1 MPPAGTRVT
10 VRVVTERTSAA
21 PQTSSQ
27 PIALVTGAS
36 SGIGEAS
43 ARALA
48 AAGFHVVL
56 AARRAPELDRVA
68 KSIAE
73 AGGSA
78 LSAAADLSNEAET
91 TALAQRVLRDFGGI
105 DVLVNNAGYGPAA
118 AIEQISRD
126 ALRHAFE
133 VNLLSALHLVGA
145 VTPAMRARGGGRIIN
160 MGSLGARVPAPLAV
174 PYAATK
180 AGLDI
185 ATRGLRLELEPF
197 GIHVVQIVPG
207 FVDTATFDNSRK
219 ASEALRADA
228 TNPYRQRMI
237 DLDAFARANEQKA
250 IPPEH
255 VGRLVVHAATA
266 KRPHPTYYAPSS
278 ARLQSA
284 LFGVLPERLADGI
297 LRRVYG

>member
-1 MPPAGTRVT
+1 M
-10 VRVVTERTSAA
+10 
-21 PQTSSQ
+21 
-27 PIALVTGAS
+27 TGAS

-48 AAGFHVVL
+48 AAGFDVVL
-56 AARRAPELDRVA
+56 AARRAHELDRVA
-68 KSIAE
+68 KSIEERGGRAE
-73 AGGSA
+73 PVAT
-78 LSAAADLSNEAET
+78 DLSSDDET
-91 TALAQRVLRDFGGI
+91 RNLVAKVRDQHGRI

-118 AIEQISRD
+118 AIEQLSRE

-133 VNLLSALHLVGA
+133 VNLLSALHLAGEVA
-145 VTPAMRARGGGRIIN
+145 PLMRERGGGRIVN

-197 GIHVVQIVPG
+197 NIHVVQIVPG
-207 FVDTATFDNSRK
+207 FVDTPTFDNSRA
-219 ASEALRADA
+219 ASQALRDDA
-228 TNPYRQRMI
+228 SNPYRQRMI
-237 DLDAFARANEQKA
+237 ELDAFAQANEKSA

-266 KRPHPTYYAPSS
+266 KRPRPTYYAPSS

-284 LFGVLPERLADGI
+284 LFGVLPERLADSI
-297 LRRVYG
+297 LRRVYGTA